1 MNAVQ
6 SWGYWLSSFEINGVS
21 AAPHDL
27 LVIDNGV
34 SANHRFQRERAA
46 DEMARMKRRPDGS
59 PRILLSYLSIGE
71 AERYRPYW
79 QPDWYDAA
87 KKPAW
92 LGDENPDWP
101 GNFDVQY
108 WHPEWQQLIFGTP
121 DSYLDRVMAQG
132 FDGIYI
138 DRADAFFMW
147 EGGRPSA
154 RDDMATFV
162 ARLAE
167 YARKKNPQF
176 MIVMQNA
183 EELLENDQ
191 VLDAVDAI
199 AKEDLLYGI
208 DKPEAAN
215 KAGDVRWSL
224 KFLRMAQKA
233 GRKVLVVEYL
243 SNPSKMTAAVKRILD
258 EGFVPYIA
266 PRMLHCLNPPAV
278 LNEAGRLPDHPCR

>member
-1 MNAVQ
+1 MVLRFRSSYLNVPQALTNFGIGPLAVALALAGVIVTAAGRTPSLAGPAAVLRMEPTAVLRQAQARPIDSAAAERRRRMNAVQ

-79 QPDWYDAA
+79 QPDWYDPA

-108 WHPEWQQLIFGTP
+108 WHPEWQQLIFGC
-121 DSYLDRVMAQG
+121 A
-132 FDGIYI
+132 
-138 DRADAFFMW
+138 
-147 EGGRPSA
+147 
-154 RDDMATFV
+154 
-162 ARLAE
+162 
-167 YARKKNPQF
+167 
-176 MIVMQNA
+176 
-183 EELLENDQ
+183 
-191 VLDAVDAI
+191 
-199 AKEDLLYGI
+199 
-208 DKPEAAN
+208 
-215 KAGDVRWSL
+215 
-224 KFLRMAQKA
+224 
-233 GRKVLVVEYL
+233 
-243 SNPSKMTAAVKRILD
+243 
-258 EGFVPYIA
+258 
-266 PRMLHCLNPPAV
+266 
-278 LNEAGRLPDHPCR
+278 